1 MTSIVIIFDNND
13 LVHNL
18 MLQNDLYEIGDG
30 IIKVMIKPIDGIIK
44 FQLDLHH
51 L

>member
-18 MLQNDLYEIGDG
+18 MLQNDLYEITDG
-30 IIKVMIKPIDGIIK
+30 IIKVMIKPIDGIIIS
-44 FQLDLHH
+44 
-51 L
+51 